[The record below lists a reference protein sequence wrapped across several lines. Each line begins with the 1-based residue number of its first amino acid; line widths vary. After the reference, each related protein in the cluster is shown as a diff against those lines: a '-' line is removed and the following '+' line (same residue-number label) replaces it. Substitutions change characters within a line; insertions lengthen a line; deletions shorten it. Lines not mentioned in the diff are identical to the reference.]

1 MASRMR
7 GNSHVRF
14 RPGEKAEIISKL
26 YLSESIASTLFDVSF
41 QGASCSVIESQVLK
55 NCDACNLRY
64 MCNKIDEAIRE
75 YTEKT
80 TVVAAC
86 FNFGVSNL

>member
-1 MASRMR
+1 MFVD
-7 GNSHVRF
+7 NQVVKKF
-14 RPGEKAEIISKL
+14 GEEEL
-26 YLSESIASTLFDVSF
+26 YDKFAIASTLFDVSF

-55 NCDACNLRY
+55 SCDACNLKY

-80 TVVAAC
+80 TVVAAS
-86 FNFGVSNL
+86 FNFGGK